1 MTMDDLFQGAKWRKY
16 PLPMS
21 VRIEVRKDK
30 RLKKPV
36 RLHVGGSIHYDFV
49 DEGAA
54 RLFVAEKIVP
64 AFETV
69 FRGFKAVAD
78 GEKTSYA
85 QTDGYIEL
93 KGTPPPSNTPP
104 PGTPIAAAG

>member
-1 MTMDDLFQGAKWRKY
+1 MTSDDLFQGAKWRKY

-21 VRIEVRKDK
+21 ARIEVRKDK

-49 DEGAA
+49 TKEEAQQFIA
-54 RLFVAEKIVP
+54 NKILP
-64 AFETV
+64 AFKTV
-69 FRGFKAVAD
+69 LNGFEAVSLGD
-78 GEKTSYA
+78 SDSYA

-93 KGTPPPSNTPP
+93 KGTPPPSITPP
-104 PGTPIAAAG
+104 PGTPIAAAS